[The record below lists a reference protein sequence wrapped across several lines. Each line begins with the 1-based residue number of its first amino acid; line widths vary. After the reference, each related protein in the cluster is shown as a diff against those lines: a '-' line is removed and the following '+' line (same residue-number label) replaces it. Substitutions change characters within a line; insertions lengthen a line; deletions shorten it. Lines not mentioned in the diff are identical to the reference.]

1 MQPEGT
7 ALSCYEEAAQ
17 SSDNVFA
24 AGYLTKADSVCEE
37 LGENEKALSIYKKVK
52 DIYPNSIEGREIDK
66 YISRI
71 ESK

>member
-1 MQPEGT
+1 MK
-7 ALSCYEEAAQ
+7 AA
-17 SSDNVFA
+17 
-24 AGYLTKADSVCEE
+24 SVCEE